1 MPSVQW
7 YRDDVLMAGE
17 PFTTAQQRSV
27 QSEITVG
34 PLGRQDLNTRLT
46 CRAINH
52 PRALPVESTVLLD
65 MNCEYTAECQPA
77 HGMDIPFASERRG
90 RSVEMMEMASGVQ
103 ARITHTRTRA
113 HACTH

>member
-1 MPSVQW
+1 MPTVTW

-17 PFTTAQQRSV
+17 AFTTAQQRSV

-65 MNCEYTAECQPA
+65 MNCEYITHKYMVNISTRQLHTC
-77 HGMDIPFASERRG
+77 GASEG
-90 RSVEMMEMASGVQ
+90 VEGKGKRVEG
-103 ARITHTRTRA
+103 
-113 HACTH
+113 

>member
-1 MPSVQW
+1 MPAVSW

-17 PFTTAQQRSV
+17 AFTTAQQRSV

-65 MNCEYTAECQPA
+65 MNCEYAVDVARHFICS
-77 HGMDIPFASERRG
+77 GERRRRG
-90 RSVEMMEMASGVQ
+90 FGMM
-103 ARITHTRTRA
+103 
-113 HACTH
+113 

>member
-1 MPSVQW
+1 MPTVTW

-17 PFTTAQQRSV
+17 AFTTAQQRSV

-65 MNCEYTAECQPA
+65 MNCEYITHKYMVNISTRQLK
-77 HGMDIPFASERRG
+77 HMRGERGWRG
-90 RSVEMMEMASGVQ
+90 RGLRDSHF
-103 ARITHTRTRA
+103 I
-113 HACTH
+113 